1 MASEVTLTAIFEVVE
16 GGWTQARIREIPE
29 VITAAPSRTEAEAML
44 RDALLE
50 YLATVGEPLDDELI
64 SGDRQELH
72 LTVA

>member
-1 MASEVTLTAIFEVVE
+1 MASEVTLTAIFEPVE
-16 GGWTQARIREIPE
+16 DGWTQARIREIPE
-29 VITAAPSRTEAEAML
+29 VITAAQTRELAEASL

-50 YLATVGEPLDDELI
+50 YLATLSEPLEEDVA